1 MYFATKLQRLARTF
15 ALKSNSKAMR
25 IGIIDRV
32 IFSVLTST
40 CVRELQEEH
49 PEWKEKSIRKTARR
63 RFVKMMKDT
72 PDIGSYSQ
80 NHLKICLVG
89 CAVWFSIYEAVEELY
104 GKMPTELYGR
114 MCNAAMSMPL
124 MKRKY
129 ARTPFFTAKYQDS
142 YIKKAEKSGR
152 IKSEYNWDMVVE
164 KCETPDALKVRFT
177 QCGLCALA
185 KRTGHKDILPA
196 MCLTDYTVADQMGA
210 VLHRNKTL
218 ASGDPVCEYLYTRPG
233 SDPEKRWQQE
243 HRDGRF
249 LKK

>member
-1 MYFATKLQRLARTF
+1 
-15 ALKSNSKAMR
+15 MR

-40 CVRELQEEH
+40 CVKELQKEH
-49 PEWKEKSIRKTARR
+49 PEWEEKRIRRCAKG
-63 RFVKMMKDT
+63 RFLKMIRET

-89 CAVWFSIYEAVEELY
+89 GAVWFSIYEAVEELY

-114 MCNAAMSMPL
+114 MCNAAMSMPI

-129 ARTPFFTAKYQDS
+129 ARTPFFTTKFQDN
-142 YIKKAEKSGR
+142 YIRKAEKSGR

-164 KCETPDALKVRFT
+164 KCETTDALKVKFT
-177 QCGLCALA
+177 QCGLCTLA

-196 MCLTDYTVADQMGA
+196 MCLTDYTVADEMG
-210 VLHRNKTL
+210 VILHRNKTL

-233 SDPEKRWQQE
+233 SEPEIKWQQE
-243 HRDGRF
+243 HQDGSF
-249 LKK
+249 MAK